1 MEKSD
6 KVIEGTPDA
15 EMTEDFM
22 RGEGLR
28 GGLRMLRNEDGEP
41 SGLLSFKWQV
51 TTSPLPVE
59 EVRASIFF
67 LNETESNVIEPGKMK
82 DYFKK
87 LLIHH

>member
-1 MEKSD
+1 MR
-6 KVIEGTPDA
+6 
-15 EMTEDFM
+15 EDFM
-22 RGEGLR
+22 RGAGLQ
-28 GGLRMLRNEDGEP
+28 GGLRMLRNEDGEL
-41 SGLLSFKWQV
+41 SRSLLFKWQV

-67 LNETESNVIEPGKMK
+67 LNETDYNVIEPGKMK